1 MWEMTGRSMLAL
13 TFFLCTVAH
22 SATQLHTTVWITVS
36 ELKTHQAWRTGA
48 VDPLPSSSKL

>member
-1 MWEMTGRSMLAL
+1 MTGRSMLAL

-22 SATQLHTTVWITVS
+22 SATQLHTTVWIIVS